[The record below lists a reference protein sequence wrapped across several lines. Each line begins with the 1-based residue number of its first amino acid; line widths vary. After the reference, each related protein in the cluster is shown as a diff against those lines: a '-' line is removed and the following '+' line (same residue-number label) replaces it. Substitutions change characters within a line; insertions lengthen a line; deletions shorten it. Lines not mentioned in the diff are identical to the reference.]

1 MNLNIIFSTSTWD
14 LVSNH
19 LSNIF
24 QDQWFNIQGNYKIFW
39 TIEPWEIIKGGE
51 LNSSHFKSVLS
62 WCWAMWVDLHELTR
76 LSKCLLNFTF
86 SVLAETWHSSLSE
99 NKCNGSMK
107 ELIGSLQK
115 LIRWL
120 HLKII
125 RVIFSSRKLILR
137 YNLRT

>member
-1 MNLNIIFSTSTWD
+1 MDVKLVFVMEGEPPHLKADVISKRNQVRYGPSGKTW
-14 LVSNH
+14 S
-19 LSNIF
+19 
-24 QDQWFNIQGNYKIFW
+24 QKTGR
-39 TIEPWEIIKGGE
+39 
-51 LNSSHFKSVLS
+51 SHFKSVLN

-86 SVLAETWHSSLSE
+86 SVLAETWHSFLSE